1 MIKRPKQVS
10 AILSDIPNHELN
22 VFEISDELD
31 EDKEEPYFVPMC
43 SSQNGNE
50 SKIIKD
56 PNMIIK
62 MEEQSYLKPLLRCVL

>member
-1 MIKRPKQVS
+1 MIKQPKQVS
-10 AILSDIPNHELN
+10 AILSDVPKHELN
-22 VFEISDELD
+22 VSDIS
-31 EDKEEPYFVPMC
+31 DKEEPYFVPMC

-56 PNMIIK
+56 PNMILE

>member
-1 MIKRPKQVS
+1 MIKQPKQVS
-10 AILSDIPNHELN
+10 AILSDTPKHELN
-22 VFEISDELD
+22 VFEISDE
-31 EDKEEPYFVPMC
+31 EEPYFVPMC

-56 PNMIIK
+56 PNMILE

>member
-1 MIKRPKQVS
+1 MIKQQVS
-10 AILSDIPNHELN
+10 AILSDAPNHELN
-22 VFEISDELD
+22 VFEISDELG
-31 EDKEEPYFVPMC
+31 EEEPYFVPMC

>member
-1 MIKRPKQVS
+1 MIKQPKQVS
-10 AILSDIPNHELN
+10 AILSDTPNHELN
-22 VFEISDELD
+22 VFEISEELD
-31 EDKEEPYFVPMC
+31 EEEPYFVPMC

-56 PNMIIK
+56 PNMILE